1 MAHTLENIDNIKRQA
16 HQGSVA
22 AIIQILNE
30 RLANRGV
37 RTRAVLAEGVLQL
50 LCEAAQVEE
59 LEQVSLTQEVKQILE
74 EIAPRNINRVNINSR
89 IVREQQL
96 LWLEEINRDPENQ
109 LLWSEEIALS
119 KPNFFQGFVQQVQ
132 EIQFP
137 NSRNRNLPQPDRS
150 NKPAKRSFR
159 RGLLG
164 GMAITALAFAV
175 GTILASRQLEKMANP
190 SWSTLLSSAPQPSP
204 QNVSSPQVEAEDPF
218 SEAVR
223 LAENA
228 SAAGKNAQT
237 SAEWS
242 DISLKW
248 QQASNLM
255 AAVPSAHNRYVTA
268 QDRMIRYRQ
277 NSEIAQQQAKTVANK
292 IE

>member
-1 MAHTLENIDNIKRQA
+1 MVHTLENIDNIKRQA

-50 LCEAAQVEE
+50 LCEAAQVEQ
-59 LEQVSLTQEVKQILE
+59 LEQTSLTQEVKHILE
-74 EIAPRNINRVNINSR
+74 DLAPHNIHRVNINSR

-109 LLWSEEIALS
+109 LLWSEEIALAR
-119 KPNFFQGFVQQVQ
+119 PNFFYSFIQQVQ
-132 EIQFP
+132 EFQLP
-137 NSRNRNLPQPDRS
+137 SLQNRHSPQPDRS
-150 NKPAKRSFR
+150 NQPAKRSFR

-164 GMAITALAFAV
+164 GVTITALVFV
-175 GTILASRQLEKMANP
+175 LGTILASRQLERIVNP
-190 SWSTLLSSAPQPSP
+190 NWSALLKSSSKPSP
-204 QNVSSPQVEAEDPF
+204 QTVSSPQVITEDPF
-218 SEAVR
+218 AEAVR
-223 LAENA
+223 LAETA
-228 SAAGKNAQT
+228 SADGKKAQT
-237 SAEWS
+237 TAEWS

-255 AAVPSAHNRYVTA
+255 AAVPTAHNRYVTA

-277 NSEIAQQQAKTVANK
+277 NSEIAQQQAQTTANK
-292 IE
+292 VE

>member
-37 RTRAVLAEGVLQL
+37 RSRAVLVEGVLQL
-50 LCEAAQVEE
+50 LCEAAQPEQ
-59 LEQVSLTQEVKQILE
+59 LEQALLTQEVKQILE
-74 EIAPRNINRVNINSR
+74 DIAPRNIHRVNINSR

-96 LWLEEINRDPENQ
+96 LWLEEINRDREKQ

-119 KPNFFQGFVQQVQ
+119 RPNFFQSLFQQAQ
-132 EIQFP
+132 EFQLP
-137 NSRNRNLPQPDRS
+137 SPKNRHSPQPDRS

-164 GMAITALAFAV
+164 GVAITALVFAV
-175 GTILASRQLEKMANP
+175 GTIVASRQLEKITNP
-190 SWSTLLSSAPQPSP
+190 NWSALLKSPSQPSP
-204 QNVSSPQVEAEDPF
+204 QTVSSPQVEAEDPF
-218 SEAVR
+218 AEAVR
-223 LAENA
+223 LAETA
-228 SAAGKNAQT
+228 SAAGKDAQT
-237 SAEWS
+237 TAEWS

-255 AAVPSAHNRYVTA
+255 AAVPVGHNRYVTA

-292 IE
+292 VE